1 MVENFETKIKKPSR
15 LYYLLPIFLGLLG
28 GIAGYLLVQDRDK
41 NFARRLLI
49 VGIIMTV
56 IWILVWV
63 FVPAILSYMWLTS
76 FQNAAT
82 EAVGEQAETQVR
94 CSYGSISLRNLNYC
108 NGVLTGIVENMGT
121 ISLGSLKLQT
131 IYEDG
136 TSEITD
142 LNKTLKSGEVSSFH
156 ASIHSNYDMIRILTN
171 CSSVNDE
178 ATSVE
183 VIGC

>member
-1 MVENFETKIKKPSR
+1 MAEGFEIEIKKPSR

-49 VGIIMTV
+49 AGIIMTV

-94 CSYGSISLRNLNYC
+94 CSYGSISLRNLKYC
-108 NGVLTGIVENMGT
+108 NGALTGIIENIGT
-121 ISLGSLKLQT
+121 ISLGNLKLQVV
-131 IYEDG
+131 YKDG
-136 TSEITD
+136 TAEKTD
-142 LNKTLKSGEVSSFH
+142 LGKNLKSGELYPFS
-156 ASIHSNYDMIRILTN
+156 ANIHSNYDAIRILTN
-171 CSSVNDE
+171 CSSVIDE
-178 ATSVE
+178 VSSEE
-183 VIGC
+183 VMGC